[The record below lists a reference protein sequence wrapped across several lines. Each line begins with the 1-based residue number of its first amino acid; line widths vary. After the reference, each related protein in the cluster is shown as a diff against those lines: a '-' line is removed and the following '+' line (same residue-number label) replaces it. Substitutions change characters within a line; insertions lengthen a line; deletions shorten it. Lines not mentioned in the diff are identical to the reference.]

1 MVNTMSERTYMV
13 NSVVKSL
20 TIMEAL
26 AEQGASSLSDLKNAL
41 GLDKATLH
49 RILST
54 LKALG
59 YVKQNQSDQRY
70 FLTFKMFQVGNIVL
84 ERGGLKALIH
94 PFLEKIST
102 DFQEL
107 VYASVMTEPGQAIC
121 IDKSEVDLYQQL
133 RLDVSLGG
141 SVSMHGSSMGRCYLA
156 FMGPEHFEAVFSQL
170 TFEKF
175 TPLTIAEPGQL
186 TRELEKVRRLGYA
199 LEEGERIEGA
209 MCIGVPVLNSH
220 GHAMAAISATG
231 PIGRML
237 VKKEGLIQALTE
249 VSREL
254 SQICGLSPEKWPINN

>member
-1 MVNTMSERTYMV
+1 MVNSMSERTYMV
-13 NSVVKSL
+13 NSVAKCL

-26 AEQGASSLSDLKNAL
+26 ANQGASSLSDLKSAL

-59 YVKQNQSDQRY
+59 YVKQKQSDQRY
-70 FLTFKMFQVGNIVL
+70 FLTFKMFQVGNMVV

-94 PFLEKIST
+94 PYLEKISA

-107 VYASVMTEPGQAIC
+107 VYASVMTDPGQAIC

-133 RLDVSLGG
+133 RLNVSIGG
-141 SVSMHGSSMGRCYLA
+141 SVSMHGSSMGRCFLA
-156 FMGPEHFEAVFSQL
+156 FMNPDYFGAVFDALS
-170 TFEKF
+170 FEKF
-175 TPLTIAEPGQL
+175 TALTISEPGQL
-186 TRELEKVRRLGYA
+186 SRELEKVRREGFA

-209 MCIGVPVLNSH
+209 MCIGVPVLNSQGFAH
-220 GHAMAAISATG
+220 AAISATG

-237 VKKEGLIQALTE
+237 VKKEGLIRSLTE
-249 VSREL
+249 ASKEL
-254 SQICGLSPEKWPINN
+254 SIICGLAPEKWPANN